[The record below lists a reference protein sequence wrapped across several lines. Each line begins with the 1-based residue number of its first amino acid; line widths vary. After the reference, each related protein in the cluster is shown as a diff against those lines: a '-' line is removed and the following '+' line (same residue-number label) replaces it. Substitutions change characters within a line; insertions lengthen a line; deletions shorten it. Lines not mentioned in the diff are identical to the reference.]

1 MCNSSLS
8 SQVLISTPEIS
19 SIEPNPANEGENVDF
34 SGYGF
39 DPNGTIAA
47 YFWRSSLDG
56 PLSNQSNFSANN
68 LSAGIHLIY
77 FRVQNETGIWS
88 EERSRSLEINA
99 TIFESEKIDDSFAI
113 PKNVIYGGGVL
124 IVIAGGGYVLR
135 SGILSKK

>member
-1 MCNSSLS
+1 MGNSPFGID
-8 SQVLISTPEIS
+8 VATIS
-19 SIEPNPANEGENVDF
+19 SIEPNPANEGETVNF

-39 DPNGTIAA
+39 DPNGTITA

-68 LSAGIHLIY
+68 LSAGVHLIY

-88 EERSRSLEINA
+88 EERSLSLEINA
-99 TIFESEKIDDSFAI
+99 IFASKEIDDSFII
-113 PKNVIYGGGVL
+113 PKNMIYGAGALIAVSGV
-124 IVIAGGGYVLR
+124 GYILR